1 MTVTNEELKAIVKNR
16 VMEFVGAPN
25 NEETHRAIKDM
36 LTELFQAYP
45 DQLDVIEQALKEGED
60 EHRTN

>member
-1 MTVTNEELKAIVKNR
+1 MTVTNEELKAIVKQR
-16 VMEFVGAPN
+16 VLEFVGTPN
-25 NEETHRAIKDM
+25 DEATHRAIKDM

-45 DQLDVIEQALKEGED
+45 DQLDVIEQALQEGED

>member
-1 MTVTNEELKAIVKNR
+1 MTVTNEELKAMVKSR

-25 NEETHRAIKDM
+25 NEETKNEILVM
-36 LTELFQAYP
+36 LTELFKQYP

-60 EHRTN
+60 EHRAN